1 MVRLFLF
8 EHEAGSIVLDT
19 LERVTG
25 RVRDAREKRVAVVNA
40 G

>member
-8 EHEAGSIVLDT
+8 EHEAGSVVLDK
-19 LERVTG
+19 LESVDG
-25 RVRDAREKRVAVVNA
+25 GVKKAREKRMAVVNA